1 MTAAKN
7 PIIER
12 ARELTADDSVAN
24 SKAASVATFALP
36 DPERFAMLLA
46 YGVCG
51 GLLQA
56 ITMAVHD
63 DARTEPSEARQD
75 PAEVLTADEVAAM
88 LRLDRK
94 TVYDYA
100 GRGEIPCR
108 RIGKRMLFSREALAL
123 WLGSCS
129 KRSSEGNSR

>member
-1 MTAAKN
+1 MSAAKN
-7 PIIER
+7 SIIER
-12 ARELTADDSVAN
+12 ARELAVDSSPAN
-24 SKAASVATFALP
+24 TNAASAASVALP
-36 DPERFAMLLA
+36 DPERFVMLLA

-56 ITMAVHD
+56 LRPT
-63 DARTEPSEARQD
+63 ARDEATPPPSED
-75 PAEVLTADEVAAM
+75 PPEVLTADEVAAM

-100 GRGEIPCR
+100 GRGVIPCR

-123 WLGSCS
+123 WLASCS
-129 KRSSEGNSR
+129 KRSSEGSSK

>member
-1 MTAAKN
+1 MSAAQN
-7 PIIER
+7 PIV
-12 ARELTADDSVAN
+12 ELTTNAS
-24 SKAASVATFALP
+24 AASSNAASTASIALP
-36 DPERFAMLLA
+36 DPERFVMLPA

-56 ITMAVHD
+56 LKQAVHGE
-63 DARTEPSEARQD
+63 APAPPTESRQD

-100 GRGEIPCR
+100 TRGVIPCQR
-108 RIGKRMLFSREALAL
+108 VGKRMLFSRDALAL

-129 KRSSEGNSR
+129 KRSSESSSK